1 MSQYGQNQGLL
12 PIALGACCTGAYLYR
27 KRCVNKKNT
36 GPIAENWKEFGYD
49 FGNPSAPHFSG
60 KLILWFWSS
69 YISEMLLESLFS
81 WIHSNFLQSI
91 LILLWKIYSVTVL
104 LWFPEHISLLYNLVW
119 QKKIPTFKLYLC
131 VILSCLWF
139 FSFLPQEQ
147 SWETSSLVVG
157 HGHTRNS

>member
-1 MSQYGQNQGLL
+1 
-12 PIALGACCTGAYLYR
+12 
-27 KRCVNKKNT
+27 
-36 GPIAENWKEFGYD
+36 
-49 FGNPSAPHFSG
+49 
-60 KLILWFWSS
+60 
-69 YISEMLLESLFS
+69 MLLESLFS

-119 QKKIPTFKLYLC
+119 LKKFPTFKLYLC
-131 VILSCLWF
+131 LILSCLWF

-157 HGHTRNS
+157 HGHTRNSLQNKDYWHFLWLPSSTWYKIYFWRCWIIICSWKNNVMSMNTDFLFSFQYSVTFSGVCELNPS